1 MLVWGLV
8 VDPVDP
14 AQTVAEASRA
24 SFPYPEVG
32 RREGHQPSCWEEVR
46 RGRRG
51 REGHRG
57 AFRGG
62 REGHREGHR
71 EGREGHREGHRG
83 REGHRPWEV
92 PGEDPDPG
100 QA

>member
-24 SFPYPEVG
+24 SFPIPEVG
-32 RREGHQPSCWEEVR
+32 RREGRQPSCWEEVR
-46 RGRRG
+46 RG
-51 REGHRG
+51 
-57 AFRGG
+57 
-62 REGHREGHR
+62 
-71 EGREGHREGHRG
+71 HRG
-83 REGHRPWEV
+83 REGRREAFREDHREAFREDHREEGRRPWEV